1 MNNFDDIFES
11 AAAPSQPEARPQWQ
25 VRQQKNRENAYAMI
39 DDALGAISQGQ
50 YDLPGYFDVQAQFD
64 RYSVRNVLLIQ
75 KQRPAAAR
83 LGDRKYWREQGFEV
97 LRAEQRKPVILLE
110 PGREFTRED
119 GSTGQ
124 YYNAKEVYDISQTTG
139 RDKVTPQTALDERL
153 LLKALISRSPVPIQV
168 VDSLPEG
175 LGAVFNEEQGAIQ
188 VRRGMAAADIF
199 RSVSLELC
207 HADLSQQTEGYSR
220 SQDGYKAYCASYL
233 LCKKYGVDA
242 RGYNL
247 SGVGAVLAGK
257 EPQQIAGELTDIK
270 ETASA
275 ISARMARTLEQNR
288 QAKSREQER

>member
-1 MNNFDDIFES
+1 MNYFDDIFES

-39 DDALGAISQGQ
+39 DDVLGTISQGQ

-75 KQRPAAAR
+75 KQRPAAVR

-110 PGREFTRED
+110 PGREYTRED

-139 RDKVTPQTALDERL
+139 RDKVPPQTALDERL
-153 LLKALISRSPVPIQV
+153 LLKALISRSPVSIQV

-175 LGAVFNEEQGAIQ
+175 LGAVFNEEQRAIQ